1 MMMRPAQRL
10 AYKPM
15 TDASGR
21 YVCFLKKRSLDEAQR
36 NQGLF
41 FELNQLILPWF
52 NYLKEHRSG
61 QCLVDSLHDVL
72 RSQLSENWVGSALKM
87 TGGFCFRENRP

>member
-1 MMMRPAQRL
+1 MDQIMMMRPAQRL

-41 FELNQLILPWF
+41 FELNQLIL
-52 NYLKEHRSG
+52 L
-61 QCLVDSLHDVL
+61 
-72 RSQLSENWVGSALKM
+72 
-87 TGGFCFRENRP
+87 